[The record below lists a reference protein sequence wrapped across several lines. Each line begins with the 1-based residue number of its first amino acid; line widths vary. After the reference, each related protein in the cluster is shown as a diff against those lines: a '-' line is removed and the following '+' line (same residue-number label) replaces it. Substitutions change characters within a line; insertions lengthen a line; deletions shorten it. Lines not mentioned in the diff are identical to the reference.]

1 MSVDLSLIL
10 PNECYNIDDNKLAL
24 EVFNQTIDRV
34 ISYFGGRKQFV
45 SKISV
50 HNSDSDD
57 WGEYEDLEDEYP
69 EYSFDIPLLNATCR
83 MEQGFWDIWINAR
96 YNDYFW
102 PMAFD
107 RHGYPYLWAR
117 NDSFDATRIFGFTE
131 GWVCDEYHSWNSY
144 LVELKDRSFASWLAF
159 GKDEEDAK
167 VHEFDIS
174 MFGEKAERAKYAPKY
189 HDSFKECFALVE
201 EFEQRFPQYKL
212 LMLGR
217 PSTPWNLVAKDEELF
232 VVNRA
237 TGQSLTDFPIDNCEA
252 CYNGA
257 GFTIFKGEAS
267 AFFSP
272 SGGQLTDYR
281 VGPFEW
287 NWSKGEL
294 FRQVITDVTSG
305 AQFYNDG
312 TEADEEPQS

>member
-45 SKISV
+45 SEITIR
-50 HNSDSDD
+50 NSDSDD
-57 WGEYEDLEDEYP
+57 WAEHLDPEDEYP
-69 EYSFDIPLLNATCR
+69 DYSFEIPLLNATCL

-96 YNDYFW
+96 YSHYFW
-102 PMAFD
+102 PMEFD
-107 RHGYPYLWAR
+107 KYGYPYLWAR
-117 NDSFDATRIFGFTE
+117 NDSFDAARIFGFTE

-159 GKDEEDAK
+159 GADEEDAK

-174 MFGEKAERAKYAPKY
+174 MFGGKAERAKYAPKY

-217 PSTPWNLVAKDEELF
+217 PSTPWSLVARGEELF

-272 SGGQLTDYR
+272 SGEQLTDYR
-281 VGPFEW
+281 VGPFKW
-287 NWSKGEL
+287 SWSKGEI
-294 FRQVITDVTSG
+294 FRQVITDVASG
-305 AQFYNDG
+305 TQFYNDG

>member
-1 MSVDLSLIL
+1 MGVDLSLIL

-34 ISYFGGRKQFV
+34 VSYFGGRKQFV
-45 SKISV
+45 SEITIR
-50 HNSDSDD
+50 NSDSDD
-57 WGEYEDLEDEYP
+57 WAEHLDPEDEYP
-69 EYSFDIPLLNATCR
+69 DYSFEIPLLNATCL

-96 YNDYFW
+96 YSHYFW
-102 PMAFD
+102 PMEFD
-107 RHGYPYLWAR
+107 KYGYPYLWAR
-117 NDSFDATRIFGFTE
+117 NDSFDAARLFGFTE

-159 GKDEEDAK
+159 GADEEDAK

-174 MFGEKAERAKYAPKY
+174 MFGGKAERAKYAPKY

-272 SGGQLTDYR
+272 SGEQLTDYR